1 MSKLQSQN
9 PAELYERYL
18 SSTIS
23 NPWTRVLLKYAAP
36 QPGEH
41 ALDVACGTGS
51 VARHVAPV
59 VGAGGK
65 VVAFDINPEMLAV
78 ARSLSA
84 PMGATIEWREG
95 DAIALAL
102 QDAAFDLVLCQQGF
116 QFFSDRAASLREI
129 RRVLTDGGRV
139 VLSVWQALQHHPIY
153 EALFEATTRHLNA
166 AISDVALPFSLGDA
180 AELRS
185 LLSDSGF
192 ERIEV
197 TPRSLDIHLPSPERF
212 VQLTVLGA
220 ATSIPAFAQL
230 DTAARS
236 ALVAAV
242 TGETEAV
249 AQHYRDGDKLT
260 FPMSTHI
267 AVAYAVRR

>member
-1 MSKLQSQN
+1 MNKMQNLN

-23 NPWTRVLLKYAAP
+23 DPWTRVLLEYAAP

-41 ALDVACGTGS
+41 ALDLACGTGS
-51 VARHVAPV
+51 VARHVAPL

-65 VVAFDINPEMLAV
+65 VVAFDISPDMLAV
-78 ARSLSA
+78 ARTLSA

-95 DAIALAL
+95 NAVALA
-102 QDAAFDLVLCQQGF
+102 QPDGAFDLVLCQQGL
-116 QFFSDRAASLREI
+116 QFFSDRAASLREM
-129 RRVLTDGGRV
+129 RRVLSDGGRV
-139 VLSVWQALQHHPIY
+139 VLNVWQALQHHPIY
-153 EALFEATTRHLNA
+153 AALFEATTRHLNA
-166 AISDVALPFSLGDA
+166 AISDVALPFSLWDA

-185 LLSDSGF
+185 LLSEAGF

-230 DTAARS
+230 DPEAHS
-236 ALVAAV
+236 ALVDAV
-242 TGETEAV
+242 TDETEAV
-249 AQHYRDGDKLT
+249 AQRYRDGDKLT

-267 AVAYAVRR
+267 AVAYSV